1 MTDIILIAIVALI
14 VGLAIG
20 YIAKEKKKGTACV
33 GCPMAG
39 ECAKR
44 REAAKAAAGDNSC
57 SGSCSGC
64 SGCSGSCSPA
74 GK

>member
-1 MTDIILIAIVALI
+1 MTDIILIAIVAFI
-14 VGLAIG
+14 VGLALG

-39 ECAKR
+39 ECVKR
-44 REAAKAAAGDNSC
+44 REAAKAAAGDNPC
-57 SGSCSGC
+57 KGSCSGC

>member
-57 SGSCSGC
+57 KGS
-64 SGCSGSCSPA
+64 CSGSCSPA